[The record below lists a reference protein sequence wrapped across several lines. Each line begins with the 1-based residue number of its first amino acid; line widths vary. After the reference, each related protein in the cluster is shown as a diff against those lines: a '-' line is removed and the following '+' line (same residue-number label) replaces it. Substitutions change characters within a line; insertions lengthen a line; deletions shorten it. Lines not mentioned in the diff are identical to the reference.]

1 MDNSLCIQERQS
13 MQYFKSYM
21 PDITPTEKILKN
33 YGKKGKNDLT
43 LKILLIETL
52 ELTILV

>member
-1 MDNSLCIQERQS
+1 MNEAE
-13 MQYFKSYM
+13 FM

>member
-1 MDNSLCIQERQS
+1 
-13 MQYFKSYM
+13 M

-43 LKILLIETL
+43 LKILLIVETL